1 MSKLVHLRYSTDY
14 RTGLNGLNGLNEPCR
29 YVLRVKTKKK
39 NGVINI
45 IIKKKLYV
53 TIIIYDYP
61 SSLVFTI

>member
-14 RTGLNGLNGLNEPCR
+14 RTGLNGLNEPCR

>member
-14 RTGLNGLNGLNEPCR
+14 RTGLNGLNEPCR

-39 NGVINI
+39 KRCNKHNY
-45 IIKKKLYV
+45 KKKLYV

>member
-14 RTGLNGLNGLNEPCR
+14 RTGLNGLNEPCR

-39 NGVINI
+39 NVVINI
-45 IIKKKLYV
+45 IIKKNYM